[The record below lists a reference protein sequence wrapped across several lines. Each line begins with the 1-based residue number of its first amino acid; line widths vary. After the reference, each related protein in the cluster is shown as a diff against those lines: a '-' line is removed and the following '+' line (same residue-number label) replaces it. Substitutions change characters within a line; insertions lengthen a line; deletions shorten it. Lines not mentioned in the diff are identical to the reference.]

1 MSAPL
6 HRYVFR
12 APLRLRSALHIG
24 SGERGETVD
33 SPVLKDFLHQPF
45 VPGSSL
51 KGAMRSHLE
60 RLLPVI
66 GLPTCRLFDP
76 ASTCPG
82 ADPAAPPAKELQK
95 RLEPLRQDAQARHD
109 LIKKSVCPMCLTFGS
124 SFNQAR
130 VFFADAPLRNPGLP
144 LVETRDG
151 VGIDRDSHRA
161 VDGIK
166 YDYEV
171 VSSYAV
177 FDLEITLEAPDPR
190 TLGIASLGML
200 ELARGHIAL
209 GGLTSRGLGKVFI
222 EEGEI
227 EVRALNLADPGLR
240 KEYLKTGQVPLV
252 PNPIGFLVQ
261 HAESLA

>member
-24 SGERGETVD
+24 SGERGDVVD

-45 VPGSSL
+45 IPGSSL

-60 RLLPVI
+60 RLLPAL
-66 GLPTCRLFDP
+66 GLSTCRLFDP
-76 ASTCPG
+76 TASCPG
-82 ADPAAPPAKELQK
+82 ADPNGQAAKDLQR
-95 RLEPLRQDAQARHD
+95 RLEPLRQDAAARHD
-109 LIKKSVCPMCLTFGS
+109 LIRQSVCPMCQAFGS
-124 SFNQAR
+124 SFNKAR
-130 VFFADAPLRNPGLP
+130 VLFADAPLRNPGLP

-177 FDLEITLEAPDPR
+177 FDVEITLEEPDPP
-190 TLGIASLGML
+190 TLGIAALGFL

-222 EEGEI
+222 DEGEI
-227 EVRALNLADPGLR
+227 EVRGLNLADPNLR
-240 KEYLKTGQVPLV
+240 REYLKTGRAPLI

-261 HAESLA
+261 HAEALA